1 MSLVIKQDMFQHDT
15 YHLGFV
21 QNCVLIAISKLMAM
35 LQVKSL
41 NNLILSIRGAYAV
54 SLAKLHEAKVDLM
67 FQLSVLHFFTG

>member
-41 NNLILSIRGAYAV
+41 NNLILSIRGAHAI

-67 FQLSVLHFFTG
+67 FQLSVLQFFTG

>member
-1 MSLVIKQDMFQHDT
+1 MFQHDT

-21 QNCVLIAISKLMAM
+21 QNCVLMIAISKLMAM

-41 NNLILSIRGAYAV
+41 NNLILSIKGAHAV